1 MISRVLRFWGHI
13 INTKHLRIP
22 KIAELPKSFLTFGKL
37 NEQPHLST
45 KSLIIFSKSI
55 STKTI
60 ITLWK
65 IEEPAAYFL
74 DYLGINS
81 VDLPERSNA
90 THPAK
95 QLEWLA
101 SRSCVKYSVE
111 LLKHSYCGIDKDPHN
126 NPYLVDIQGFVS
138 LSHTNKY
145 AVAVVSLEEEVGV
158 DIEQIT
164 NKLSRVAHKFLSPT
178 ERTFAGEDLFKMCV
192 YWCAKESLYKWY
204 GKKNL
209 SFKENIYIEPFE
221 GKPIILQGEIFVDGV
236 LKTEHQ
242 LAVFYVD
249 DFVIT
254 VTVTP

>member
-1 MISRVLRFWGHI
+1 M
-13 INTKHLRIP
+13 
-22 KIAELPKSFLTFGKL
+22 
-37 NEQPHLST
+37 
-45 KSLIIFSKSI
+45 IIFSKSI

-65 IEEPAAYFL
+65 IEEPASYFL
-74 DYLGINS
+74 EYLGINL

-90 THPAK
+90 THPVK

-101 SRSCVKYSVE
+101 SRSCVKYTVE
-111 LLKHSYCGIDKDPHN
+111 QLNYTYRGIEKDQHN
-126 NPYLVDIQGFVS
+126 NPYLIDIQGFVS
-138 LSHTNKY
+138 LSHTNEY
-145 AVAVVSLEEEVGV
+145 AVAVVSLEEEVGI
-158 DIEQIT
+158 DIERVSD
-164 NKLSRVAHKFLSPT
+164 KLSRVSHKFLSPS
-178 ERTFAGEDLFKMCV
+178 ERRFAGNDLFKMCV

-209 SFKENIYIEPFE
+209 SFQENIYIEPFE
-221 GKPIILQGEIFVDGV
+221 EKPLTLQGEIFVNGV

-254 VTVTP
+254 VVF

>member
-1 MISRVLRFWGHI
+1 M
-13 INTKHLRIP
+13 
-22 KIAELPKSFLTFGKL
+22 
-37 NEQPHLST
+37 
-45 KSLIIFSKSI
+45 IIFSKYI
-55 STKTI
+55 SAKTI

-65 IEEPAAYFL
+65 IEEPSSYFL

-81 VDLPERSNA
+81 IDLTELSNA
-90 THPAK
+90 THPVK

-101 SRSCVKYSVE
+101 SRTCVKYTVE
-111 LLKHSYCGIDKDPHN
+111 QLEHTYCGIEKDPHN
-126 NPYLVDIQGFVS
+126 NPYLLDIKGFVS
-138 LSHTNKY
+138 LSHTNEY
-145 AVAVVSLEEEVGV
+145 AVAVVSLEAEVGI
-158 DIEQIT
+158 DIERISD
-164 NKLSRVAHKFLSPT
+164 KLSRVAHKFLSPP
-178 ERTFAGEDLFKMCV
+178 ERMVAGDDLFKMCV

-221 GKPIILQGEIFVDGV
+221 ERPITLRGEIFVDGV

-254 VTVTP
+254 VVY